1 AKVVLGPR
9 YDESLLQDRE
19 AIKQCIQSRYHLVGY
34 TDALELFLFVL
45 HVTDGFPLVLFRN
58 RLVRKERAM
67 FQATAQEVAIIES
80 YNRGDR
86 ILYNCVREQFHH
98 KQEGIWSKERADEY
112 QRYMEA
118 LRAFQHAD
126 EESI

>member
-1 AKVVLGPR
+1 V
-9 YDESLLQDRE
+9 
-19 AIKQCIQSRYHLVGY
+19 
-34 TDALELFLFVL
+34 
-45 HVTDGFPLVLFRN
+45 
-58 RLVRKERAM
+58 

-98 KQEGIWSKERADEY
+98 KQKGIWSKERADEY
-112 QRYMEA
+112 QRCMEA